1 MVKHIPVTNNSTGA
15 QPVKVHK
22 ATATLLAK
30 DPDHFRK
37 LAKKRKNITGGGF
50 KDPDVARK
58 AANKRWAGHVK
69 KSKGKST
76 SQKRA

>member
-1 MVKHIPVTNNSTGA
+1 MVKHIPVTDNSTGA

-69 KSKGKST
+69 KSKGKGT
-76 SQKRA
+76 K